1 VPSGIA
7 VKAASERSQHAN
19 KRLARELLA
28 IKLQH
33 NARSQGQAQRLRSQQ
48 HWEVERGRAVKVFRL

>member
-28 IKLQH
+28 IKLAAQ
-33 NARSQGQAQRLRSQQ
+33 RSQGQAQRLRSQQ